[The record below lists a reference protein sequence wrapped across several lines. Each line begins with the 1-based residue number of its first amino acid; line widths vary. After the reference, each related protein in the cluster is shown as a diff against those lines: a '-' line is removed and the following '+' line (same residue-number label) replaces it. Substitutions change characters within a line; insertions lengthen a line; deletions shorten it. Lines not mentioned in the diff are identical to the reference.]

1 LSETHS
7 DMLSANHKDS
17 KGKILLKADGLER
30 KFGGL
35 TAVANFS
42 FELCDGEILGLIGP
56 NGAGKSTTFNLI
68 SGFIPPTSG
77 KLSFLGQDI
86 SGKNATYI
94 SRMGLVRTFQHD
106 SLLSDMSVA
115 DNIIIATTHRLKSTA
130 ARQEKMRETA
140 KQTGLEDYLDVTA
153 GSLPHGLQR
162 MLSIA
167 IALAAEPKVLC
178 LDEPLTGL
186 QGVEVGAALDLFE
199 MIRSELGITIL
210 LVEHNMRAVMRICD
224 RILVLNH
231 GRLLAAGTPEEVSQN
246 ELVIEAYLGH
256 KK

>member
-1 LSETHS
+1 MQSSELRDT
-7 DMLSANHKDS
+7 M
-17 KGKILLKADGLER
+17 GKVLLKAERLER

-35 TAVANFS
+35 VAVSDFS
-42 FELCDGEILGLIGP
+42 FELYDGEILGLIGP

-68 SGFIPPTSG
+68 SGFIPPSSG
-77 KLSFLGQDI
+77 KLTFLDQNI
-86 SGKNATYI
+86 TSKNATYI
-94 SRMGLVRTFQHD
+94 SRLGLVRTFQHG
-106 SLLSDMSVA
+106 SLLSEMTVA
-115 DNIIIATTHRLKSTA
+115 DNILIATTQRLKSQTA
-130 ARQEKMRETA
+130 RLEKMHETA
-140 KQTGLEDYLDVTA
+140 KLTGLESYLDVMA

-186 QGVEVGAALDLFE
+186 QGAEVGAALDLFE
-199 MIRSELGITIL
+199 MIRSKLGITIL

-231 GRLLAAGTPEEVSQN
+231 GRLLAAGTPEEVSRN